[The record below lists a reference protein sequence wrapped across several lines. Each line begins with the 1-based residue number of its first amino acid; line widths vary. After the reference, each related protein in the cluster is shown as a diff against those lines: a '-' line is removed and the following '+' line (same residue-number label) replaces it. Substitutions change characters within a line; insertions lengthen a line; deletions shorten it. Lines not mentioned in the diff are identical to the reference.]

1 MKRIAL
7 YILLS
12 LCVALVCEAK
22 EYRVYTIHGKVTR
35 GEKNL
40 TIRAKEYIDEN
51 EMITIYE
58 GACLVLYDEKNDEG
72 RRIAIKE
79 IGRQRLGVL
88 IERVDKSA
96 AERFRTFGKML
107 ISTLISGSTPV
118 NTDKEMA
125 LQGGSYRA
133 DDNDKALLRA
143 VINNYNRQLQGTL
156 IKSDYPISFVI
167 KNSDGNIVTDLSNND
182 LCTLSVTNG
191 SEEFLFVNAL
201 LIHRDRSKQLLLP
214 IDTSNNCCAH
224 LCVPPHTTIDFK
236 QYARFIQAHEGC
248 EVILVATPTEVDFSV
263 LYKDFNTLP
272 QETQNATTTKIG
284 CDIQSYAQ
292 ER

>member
-58 GACLVLYDEKNDEG
+58 GACLVLYDEKNAEG

-143 VINNYNRQLQGTL
+143 VIDNYNRQLKGTL

-182 LCTLSVTNG
+182 LCTLCVTNG

-201 LIHRDRSKQLLLP
+201 LIHRDGSKQLLLP

-272 QETQNATTTKIG
+272 QEAQNATTTKIG